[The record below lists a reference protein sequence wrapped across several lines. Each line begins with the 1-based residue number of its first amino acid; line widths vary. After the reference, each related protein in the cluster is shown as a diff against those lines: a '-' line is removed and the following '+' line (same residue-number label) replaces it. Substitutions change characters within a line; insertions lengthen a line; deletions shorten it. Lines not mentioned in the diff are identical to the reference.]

1 MNIIE
6 WNDSKIHYLMQL
18 LRDSVVSVNDYT
30 KQIKIEQKLYVIWRY
45 IAHKIAFNKRITNKW
60 SPAQHI

>member
-1 MNIIE
+1 MKWFKNTLFNVTSE
-6 WNDSKIHYLMQL
+6 RLS
-18 LRDSVVSVNDYT
+18 SSSVNDYT